1 MYKYRLVV
9 TWSDEDHAWI
19 VEIPELLGAM
29 SDGATP
35 QEAVANAQVVI
46 AEWIAVAQEEGRPIP
61 QPQHYDIPASA

>member
-9 TWSDEDHAWI
+9 TWSDEDHAWL
-19 VEIPELLGAM
+19 VEIPDLPGAM

-46 AEWIAVAQEEGRPIP
+46 AEWIEVAQEEGRPIP
-61 QPQHYDIPASA
+61 QSQHYDVSASA